1 MDSLPQHVFNF
12 SRKAMQSQLPTLHN
26 MKLWK
31 RAPSGACPRC
41 GLDQTNKHVLSNCS
55 SPDALARY
63 TDRHNRVL
71 ELIARWIVP
80 QLKSNCTLYCDL
92 TLPGARPVCDL
103 FIGFRPDL
111 AIVSPTKIVVGELTI
126 CHETNLI
133 KSRDYKLQKYSK
145 LDTAIASDFSRRTV
159 LVNTIEISTLG
170 FVVAEPNFFKN
181 GGIPVFDPPLVKDLA
196 KAAIL
201 ASKAIYDSR

>member
-1 MDSLPQHVFNF
+1 MDC
-12 SRKAMQSQLPTLHN
+12 A
-26 MKLWK
+26 KLK
-31 RAPSGACPRC
+31 
-41 GLDQTNKHVLSNCS
+41 CS
-55 SPDALARY
+55 
-63 TDRHNRVL
+63 HF
-71 ELIARWIVP
+71 
-80 QLKSNCTLYCDL
+80 LYCDL
-92 TLPGARPVCDL
+92 GVPGARSVCDL

-111 AIVSPTKIVVGELTI
+111 AIVSPTKIVIGELTV

-133 KSRDYKLQKYSK
+133 KSWDYKLQKYSK
-145 LDTAIASDFSRRTV
+145 LDTAIASDLSRHTV

-196 KAAIL
+196 KAATL